1 MMSYDQSGQHSTLSF
16 AQQAIAQA
24 LHIFPREVHR
34 KVTHG
39 IPFYSRDVVT
49 GDWKTYEDIVQRH
62 HPLPRESNEVMDPDT
77 GRAQFFNGY
86 NMIAVKTGHAIE
98 AGLAGVMIW
107 ELGSDC
113 RKDEVQH
120 ADRPSEKHVATCP
133 DGGPGALLDAVT
145 EGLANV
151 SAKRN
156 ARADL

>member
-1 MMSYDQSGQHSTLSF
+1 MMSYDQSRQHSTLSF

-86 NMIAVKTGHAIE
+86 NMIVAKTGHAIE

-120 ADRPSEKHVATCP
+120 ADRPSEIHVTTCP

-145 EGLANV
+145 EGLAIV
-151 SAKRN
+151 STKRN
-156 ARADL
+156 VRMDL